1 MMKPVLTFV
10 LLFMLKNQVVWASP
24 MLDWNDSQIRWND
37 YSSGLAQAKRSG
49 RPALVLFYA
58 DWCPTCHSYQKL
70 FSNPQI
76 VRLSQQVVMI
86 RVNAPQEPGLSSQFA
101 DDGAYLPRTY
111 AIDPNGERVE
121 VVSGHPQFKHY
132 YEATDVEGFIRLLN
146 SVIAL
151 TN

>member
-1 MMKPVLTFV
+1 MIKPVVTLV
-10 LLFMLKNQVVWASP
+10 LLLILNCQVALASP
-24 MLDWNDSQIRWND
+24 VLDWNDSQIRWHD
-37 YSSGLAQAKRSG
+37 YQSGLEEAKKSG
-49 RPALVLFYA
+49 RPGLVLFYA
-58 DWCPTCHSYQKL
+58 DWCPTCHTYQKL

-86 RVNAPQEPGLSSQFA
+86 RVNAPQQPGLSSQFA

-132 YEATDVEGFIRLLN
+132 YEATDAEGFIRLLH

-151 TN
+151 NN